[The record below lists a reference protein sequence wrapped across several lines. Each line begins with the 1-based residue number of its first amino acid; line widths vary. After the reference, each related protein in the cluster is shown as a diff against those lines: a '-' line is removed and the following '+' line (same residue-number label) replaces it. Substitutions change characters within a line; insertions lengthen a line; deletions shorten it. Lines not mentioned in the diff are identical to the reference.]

1 MPDPAYGRL
10 ARPFWGF
17 GGSVTDDFEIT
28 TVDPARQPSER
39 ADILALLAKCDLDYE
54 LGVEAFVTF
63 RLQRRLIACIG
74 LEANIVK
81 CTAIDPTW
89 RGEALGLKLVT
100 EVENLACDR
109 GISHLFA
116 YTNPNNLAFF
126 RSCGFYLLAE
136 VPHLVALLENTP
148 VGIRSYCDSL
158 KRTRHDG
165 PRIGSIV
172 MNANPFTYGHRYLI
186 EHAASA
192 CDWLHV
198 FAVGEDASF
207 ISYRDRF
214 ALMQAGMSDF
224 KNVTLHPGSEYILS
238 RATFSAYFFKEKG
251 IIGDCFTAIDLLVF
265 RNHIAPALGITHRFV
280 GTEPFCTTT
289 NKYNRDMQH
298 WLCADSTAAPP
309 IEVVEIERRTLDGVP
324 ISASEVRSL
333 LAVDDF
339 ERIARLAPPAT
350 VALLR
355 AHYRQK
361 QFSTDET
368 MRPMAFAGPDREQ
381 QRMPNR

>member
-1 MPDPAYGRL
+1 M
-10 ARPFWGF
+10 
-17 GGSVTDDFEIT
+17 TDDFECYV
-28 TVDPARQPSER
+28 VDPARQPGER

-54 LGVEAFVTF
+54 LGVEAFVVF
-63 RLQRRLIACIG
+63 RRQRRLIACIG

-100 EVENLACDR
+100 EIENLACER

-116 YTNPNNLAFF
+116 YTNPDNLGFF

-148 VGIRSYCDSL
+148 VGIKTYCDSL
-158 KRTRHDG
+158 KRQRHDG
-165 PRIGSIV
+165 ARIGAIV

-207 ISYRDRF
+207 ISYRDRY
-214 ALMQAGMSDF
+214 ALMQAGVSEF
-224 KNVTLHPGSEYILS
+224 ANVTLHPGSEYILS

-289 NKYNRDMQH
+289 NKYNKDMQH
-298 WLCADSTAAPP
+298 WLREDSSAAPP
-309 IEVVEIERRTLDGVP
+309 IEVVEIERRTVDGVP

-339 ERIARLAPPAT
+339 ERIARLVPPAT

-355 AHYRQK
+355 SHYRQK
-361 QFSTDET
+361 RFSTDET
-368 MRPMAFAGPDREQ
+368 TRPMAIACPDREQ